1 MPSNTLLT
9 ASPRASPQR
18 SATTPLHVSIATF
31 HQVLTFCRTES
42 NPSFELANGGH
53 VVSILS
59 FDPKTMTRENV
70 KVEKTI
76 LYTNLTGEATTFGPF
91 PFEAGA
97 HDKEDLVRF
106 YQLMPKLAVDSG
118 IKYLEIEKLTG
129 LANVLEGLELLK
141 NGKVQGKKVVVIND
155 TA

>member
-1 MPSNTLLT
+1 
-9 ASPRASPQR
+9 
-18 SATTPLHVSIATF
+18 
-31 HQVLTFCRTES
+31 
-42 NPSFELANGGH
+42 
-53 VVSILS
+53 
-59 FDPKTMTRENV
+59 MTRENV

-76 LYTNLTGEATTFGPF
+76 IYTNLTGEATTFGPF
-91 PFEAGA
+91 PPFEAGA